1 MIPILLFILLI
12 IILAQNSSDAK
23 GEEVS
28 ILGFKTK
35 YFHISDGASKRMYEN
50 MKKDGNS
57 PDSLKTFIQ
66 MEDRFLE
73 LEHVS
78 ACSGIS
84 KRSEGYGLSDK
95 IKETFE
101 LYDFSYHVTHLKQ
114 MAEPHKVINRNIRC

>member
-50 MKKDGNS
+50 MKNDGNS
-57 PDSLKTFIQ
+57 PDLLKTFIQ

-73 LEHVS
+73 LEHISV
-78 ACSGIS
+78 CSGVS

-95 IKETFE
+95 IKEAFE

>member
-1 MIPILLFILLI
+1 MIPLLLFILLLI
-12 IILAQNSSDAK
+12 VLAQNSSQDK

-28 ILGFKTK
+28 ILGYKTK
-35 YFHISDGASKRMYEN
+35 YFHISNGASKRMYEN
-50 MKKDGNS
+50 MKKDGLS
-57 PDSLKTFIQ
+57 PESLKSFIQ
-66 MEDRFLE
+66 MEDQFLK

-84 KRSEGYGLSDK
+84 KRIEGYGVGDK

-101 LYDFSYHVTHLKQ
+101 IYDFSYHATHLKQ